1 MVAADAKS
9 QPLGLSAALVFLL
22 LSLAIT
28 LPLGVM
34 LYTFGLHENHDG
46 LMIVVQLSSWALLT
60 GFLVRFYRSDPRQA
74 YALTT
79 SPPSWLLLGTGLGL
93 TMGWFPSWLVTKLD
107 EHLQNISLGQLEAL
121 EEIFSSGAPSQRIWL
136 FVAVV
141 IAAPVCEELIFR
153 GFLWR
158 CLQST
163 LGPLWTLFVTS
174 LLFAAYHVDPLH
186 IIGVL
191 PIGVVLGILRLGS
204 KSIAPGILAHLL
216 NNLVGAALAS
226 GLFFDEQTATSTAV
240 ALSSALVTLTL
251 IGLAWWWHKRK
262 M

>member
-9 QPLGLSAALVFLL
+9 QPLGLSSALVFLL

-28 LPLGVM
+28 LPLGVL
-34 LYTFGLHENHDG
+34 LYTFGLHEQHDG
-46 LMIVVQLSSWALLT
+46 LMIIVQLSSWALLT
-60 GFLVRFYRSDPRQA
+60 LFLVRFYRSDPKQA
-74 YALTT
+74 YAITA
-79 SPPSWLLLGTGLGL
+79 SPNAWMLLGSGLGL
-93 TMGWFPSWLVTKLD
+93 TMGWFPSWLVSRLD
-107 EHLQNISLGQLEAL
+107 EHFQNVNLGQLEAL
-121 EEIFSSGAPSQRIWL
+121 EEIFSSGAASQRIWL

-141 IAAPVCEELIFR
+141 IVAPLCEELIFR

-163 LGPLWTLFVTS
+163 LGPLGTLFVTS
-174 LLFAAYHVDPLH
+174 LLFAVYHIEPLH

-191 PIGVVLGILRLGS
+191 PIGVILGILRLGS
-204 KSIAPGILAHLL
+204 KSIVPGILAHLL
-216 NNLVGAALAS
+216 NNLIGAGLAA
-226 GLFFDEQTATSTAV
+226 GLFFGEQTATSTAV

-262 M
+262 V